1 MKKSAM
7 ITIGILFFIISTGG
21 GAWIGLHLQTD
32 IHKAEID
39 ELNARITRANE
50 NAQSF
55 ANEYVNNTTG
65 GATDEWFER
74 NAATRSGQ
82 PEDLLRLADDIGLK
96 HIRKTNIQY
105 VEYLA
110 NIGDTEV
117 KGMYTNGNRGE
128 IGSKTIRIGK
138 KWNKIEKQIIL
149 AHEYLH
155 YIWNNS
161 AALQNDFLLEQR
173 LLYMY
178 DSIPWIHNRLAPYRD
193 NGIVSRTELFSII
206 CTEVSDKYMDK
217 HVLRQ
222 CSKWVNRSRLT
233 MPY

>member
-21 GAWIGLHLQTD
+21 GVWIGLHLQTD
-32 IHKAEID
+32 THKTEID

-105 VEYLA
+105 VDDLA
-110 NIGDTEV
+110 NIGDAEI
-117 KGMYTNGNRGE
+117 KGTYTNGDRGE

-138 KWNKIEKQIIL
+138 NGTKSRRKPYLLMNIYIISG
-149 AHEYLH
+149 
-155 YIWNNS
+155 IIV
-161 AALQNDFLLEQR
+161 Q
-173 LLYMY
+173 
-178 DSIPWIHNRLAPYRD
+178 PYKM
-193 NGIVSRTELFSII
+193 IF
-206 CTEVSDKYMDK
+206 Y
-217 HVLRQ
+217 
-222 CSKWVNRSRLT
+222 
-233 MPY
+233 